1 MKFYHRIPL
10 FLFNIFYPYKIHGKE
25 NIPEGSAV
33 MVCNHFRGIDCG
45 FVADAYH
52 TDIYFLAK
60 KEIFKNKLF
69 GKIVKSFGAIPID
82 REKPDL
88 KSLMQAITVLKQ
100 GHKLVVFPE
109 GSRNKS
115 GTDQLQE
122 IKSGSGV
129 FAVKAKCP
137 IVPMMLLKKPRFL
150 RRTHLII
157 GKPFELTEYYGK
169 KLTDQDTADIDKI
182 IYDKMVEQHVILK
195 EKLAKKSK
203 KEKAKK

>member
-1 MKFYHRIPL
+1 MRFWHKIPL
-10 FLFNIFYPYKIHGKE
+10 FIFNIFYPYKIHGKE
-25 NIPEGSAV
+25 NIPKGSAV
-33 MVCNHFRGIDCG
+33 MVCNHFRAIDCG
-45 FVADAYH
+45 FVADAYNS
-52 TDIYFLAK
+52 DVYFLAK
-60 KEIFKNKLF
+60 KELFKNNFF

-82 REKPDL
+82 RENPDL
-88 KSLMQAITVLKQ
+88 KSLMQAISVLKH

-137 IVPMMLLKKPRFL
+137 IVPMMLLRKSRFL

-157 GKPFELTEYYGK
+157 GKPFELAEYYGK

-195 EKLAKKSK
+195 EKLAKRHK
-203 KEKAKK
+203 KEKSKT